1 MDRVVKLKTKA
12 NISPC
17 AQYLHTVFFLIHVHT
32 GPMIIRSLIYTGQ
45 GSFYTTITLEPL
57 GNIAVLRPRIDKKG
71 TCKLIN
77 HTYVHITKRNASSW
91 SKEMST
97 NLWAACLRLV
107 LVFKGI
113 EIFQA
118 SSCIIRNRS
127 HWWILKIQYILNYY
141 LLPGIEPPRR
151 QQTVRSQA
159 QMKQFTLQILT
170 ANGFSESP
178 ANGLSS
184 KFAMFKLPFYQGS
197 KTGFYPRRSMQSS
210 DG

>member
-1 MDRVVKLKTKA
+1 MDPENT
-12 NISPC
+12 
-17 AQYLHTVFFLIHVHT
+17 
-32 GPMIIRSLIYTGQ
+32 IYSQ
-45 GSFYTTITLEPL
+45 
-57 GNIAVLRPRIDKKG
+57 
-71 TCKLIN
+71 
-77 HTYVHITKRNASSW
+77 
-91 SKEMST
+91 
-97 NLWAACLRLV
+97 
-107 LVFKGI
+107 
-113 EIFQA
+113 
-118 SSCIIRNRS
+118 
-127 HWWILKIQYILNYY
+127 
-141 LLPGIEPPRR
+141 LLPASRKFEPPRR